1 MTITV
6 GLIDSAVVSLNDP
19 VLFDEPDLHN
29 NHLLNGP
36 DTSLFNDPPFFNDLI
51 YLLTL
56 IYLMA
61 LTKLNDLLY
70 VYNRPD
76 LFNDH
81 GLLNL
86 MAVSLSIARCPDSF
100 L

>member
-19 VLFDEPDLHN
+19 VLFEDPDLHN

-36 DTSLFNDPPFFNDLI
+36 DTSLFNDPPFVNDLI

-61 LTKLNDLLY
+61 LTKLNDTALY
-70 VYNRPD
+70 NVPD

-86 MAVSLSIARCPDSF
+86 MALSLSIARCPDSF

>member
-6 GLIDSAVVSLNDP
+6 GLIDSAAVSLNDP
-19 VLFDEPDLHN
+19 VLFEDPDLHN

-36 DTSLFNDPPFFNDLI
+36 DTSLFNNTTFFNDLI
-51 YLLTL
+51 YPLTL

-61 LTKLNDLLY
+61 LTKLNDPALSN
-70 VYNRPD
+70 VPD

-86 MAVSLSIARCPDSF
+86 MSMSLSIARCPDSF

>member
-6 GLIDSAVVSLNDP
+6 GLIDSAAVSLNDP
-19 VLFDEPDLHN
+19 VLFEDPDLHN

-36 DTSLFNDPPFFNDLI
+36 DTSLFNNPPFFNDLI
-51 YLLTL
+51 YPLTL

-61 LTKLNDLLY
+61 LTKLNDPALSN
-70 VYNRPD
+70 VPD